1 MSEKVISPIEVAPFV
16 YVYEDVLKPGN
27 FIELLEAECKQDW
40 GYVQWMRT
48 PTGDNSETRVD
59 QYRSSLGC
67 SISPLTIPENE
78 IAIERVKPLAKATS
92 EWVSKLEPYIWHYR
106 NTFDINVTKNEGYTV
121 LKYGRGAEYKGHVD
135 HSASNSRVFSLVG
148 FLNDV
153 EIGGELTFPLLNNV
167 SVKPK
172 AGSII
177 MFPSNFPFYHYAKPV
192 GETNDEVKYS
202 FVTWFL

>member
-1 MSEKVISPIEVAPFV
+1 MSEKTIIPIEVAPFV
-16 YVYEDVLKPGN
+16 YVYENAFKPGN
-27 FIELLEAECKQDW
+27 YIELLEEECKQDW

-48 PTGDNSETRVD
+48 PTGDSNETRVD
-59 QYRSSLGC
+59 TYRSSLGC
-67 SISPLTIPENE
+67 SIGPLTISEEE

-92 EWVSKLEPYIWHYR
+92 EWVGAMEKYVWHYR
-106 NTFDINVTKNEGYTV
+106 NTFDIQVSKNEGYTV

-135 HSASNSRVFSLVG
+135 HAASNARVFSLVG
-148 FLNDV
+148 FMNDV
-153 EIGGELTFPLLNNV
+153 EIGGELVFPLYDAKI
-167 SVKPK
+167 KPK
-172 AGSII
+172 AGSVI